1 MNIPTKASS
10 RLGTNYAWESLYSA
24 IHDALLCEGPVQQ
37 RLAACYPDFH
47 EMVLRQ
53 ELPAALLPRFDAIM
67 AACTREPD
75 TTGMHGAFAAT
86 TEKMSHAEARK
97 WLEELLNL
105 YDEVTRRDA
114 VEWEQTKSTS
124 LSHLD
129 HSF

>member
-1 MNIPTKASS
+1 MGVATKFSF
-10 RLGTNYAWESLYSA
+10 RLGTNYAWERLYSA
-24 IHDALLCEGPVQQ
+24 IHDALLCDGPVQQ

-47 EMVLRQ
+47 ESVLRQ

-67 AACTREPD
+67 AACTRERDPR
-75 TTGMHGAFAAT
+75 GMHGAFAVT
-86 TEKMSHAEARK
+86 TEKMNSAEAQK

-124 LSHLD
+124 QSRMD